1 MDDDCNTANAISAV
15 FELVK
20 FANSNLNEGSTK
32 EFAAGVYEILDKLCN
47 VLGIILEKEEEKVGD
62 EDYIEEMIAKRAQ
75 AKKDIGSKRNCIKRY
90 KRRNKVVKSLISGNM
105 EENKILGEH
114 SDLFQIIK
122 DTMELKDID
131 IINYSPLTL
140 AYIGDGIYEIVIRT
154 IIVDQANRQ
163 VNKIHKAASNLVK
176 AHTQAEMIF
185 AIMDKL
191 TEQEL
196 AIYKRG
202 RNAKAVTRAKNASM
216 SDYRTA
222 TGFEALMGWLYLT
235 NKSERMM
242 LLIKEGLSIIEK
254 EEDSK

>member
-1 MDDDCNTANAISAV
+1 M
-15 FELVK
+15 
-20 FANSNLNEGSTK
+20 
-32 EFAAGVYEILDKLCN
+32 
-47 VLGIILEKEEEKVGD
+47 
-62 EDYIEEMIAKRAQ
+62 
-75 AKKDIGSKRNCIKRY
+75 
-90 KRRNKVVKSLISGNM
+90 VKSLISGNM

-131 IINYSPLTL
+131 IMNYSPLTL

-176 AHTQAEMIF
+176 AHTQAE
-185 AIMDKL
+185 IMDKL

-254 EEDSK
+254 EDSK

>member
-1 MDDDCNTANAISAV
+1 M
-15 FELVK
+15 
-20 FANSNLNEGSTK
+20 
-32 EFAAGVYEILDKLCN
+32 
-47 VLGIILEKEEEKVGD
+47 
-62 EDYIEEMIAKRAQ
+62 
-75 AKKDIGSKRNCIKRY
+75 
-90 KRRNKVVKSLISGNM
+90 VKSLISGNM

-122 DTMELKDID
+122 DTMELEDID
-131 IINYSPLTL
+131 IMNYSPLTL

-176 AHTQAEMIF
+176 AHTQA
-185 AIMDKL
+185 
-191 TEQEL
+191 EL